1 MATEIKTNEI
11 KEAIVHG
18 NSMKISTKYSIA
30 ICSFLKGKKIS
41 QAINELEEVSK
52 MKRAVPMKGEV
63 SHKKGIP
70 SRYPVKAGKA
80 FIKLLKSLEANAS
93 AKGMDLENARLSAY
107 ANKASRQQKPGRHSG
122 RKFKGTHVTILAKE
136 SLIKENP
143 AKKEVKK
150 EAPKTDINKK

>member
-1 MATEIKTNEI
+1 
-11 KEAIVHG
+11 
-18 NSMKISTKYSIA
+18 
-30 ICSFLKGKKIS
+30 LKGKKIS
-41 QAINELEEVSK
+41 QALNELEEVTR

-93 AKGMDLENARLSAY
+93 AKGMDLEIAKLSAY
-107 ANKASRQQKPGRHSG
+107 ANKAAMQQKPGRHSG

-136 SLIKENP
+136 AFRKENP
-143 AKKEVKK
+143 AKKEAKK
-150 EAPKTDINKK
+150 EIKKENEKVKESASH